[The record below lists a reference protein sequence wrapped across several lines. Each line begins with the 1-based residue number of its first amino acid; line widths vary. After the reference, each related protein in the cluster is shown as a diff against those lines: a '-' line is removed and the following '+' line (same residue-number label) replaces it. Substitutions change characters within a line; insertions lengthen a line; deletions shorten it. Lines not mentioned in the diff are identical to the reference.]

1 MKIKGKGIAA
11 FIFLG
16 IFFAFFL
23 LFSPVDFIR
32 YIILVII
39 GFIAVNAFYSLI
51 IPRFITV
58 TRVEETTRG
67 IKLHDIEL
75 KLQVKNRSLFPIPY
89 FTVTDTWGRLFS
101 TEGTFLVRLGPFET
115 KTVTY
120 TARGHNR
127 GEYSIGPV
135 NLNGSDPW
143 GFFHWTKKIETY
155 GSVIVYPTIHPM
167 DFIYSKGLPSGSL
180 PIDNKMYED
189 VTQFRSVREYVPG
202 DDMKRINWKASAK
215 NNKLFTMEYDATMY
229 FPVLTVLNF
238 SQDDYPRRYRE
249 TLMERA
255 AEIAASIPF
264 YYATLKQEIG
274 LISTGLPKD
283 EEEGYTI
290 VPIKA
295 GYEHAQGMLEHI
307 ATLKPSEGNIDFNDI
322 LYKSGVSLPMG
333 VKVMVVTP
341 PLSEEQAQ
349 TLIGARRKGLNI
361 QVLQIESIMEKEETN
376 ILKASMSVI
385 SIKEIGKEII
395 HG

>member
-1 MKIKGKGIAA
+1 MKVKGKGIGA
-11 FIFLG
+11 FIFLAV
-16 IFFAFFL
+16 FFAFFL
-23 LFSPVDFIR
+23 FFSPVDFIR
-32 YIILVII
+32 YITLMII
-39 GFIAVNAFYSLI
+39 GVIAVNIFYSLI

-58 TRVEETTRG
+58 SRIEDTVRG

-75 KLQVKNRSLFPIPY
+75 KLRVKNKSIFPIPY
-89 FTVTDTWGRLFS
+89 FTVADTWGRLFS
-101 TEGTFLVRLGPFET
+101 TEGTFLVRLGPYET

-120 TARGHNR
+120 PVRGHKR
-127 GEYSIGPV
+127 GEYSVGPV
-135 NLNGSDPW
+135 KLNGSDPF
-143 GFFHWTKKIETY
+143 GFFKWAKKIEAY
-155 GSVIVYPTIHPM
+155 GNVIVYPTIHRM
-167 DFIYSKGLPSGSL
+167 DLFYSKGLPSGSL

-215 NNKLFTMEYDATMY
+215 NNKLYTMEYDATMY

-238 SQDDYPRRYRE
+238 SQEDYPRRYRE

-307 ATLKPSEGNIDFNDI
+307 ATLKPSPGHIVFNDI
-322 LYKSGVSLPMG
+322 LYKSGVNLPMG

-341 PLSEEQAQ
+341 PLKEDQAQ
-349 TLIGARRKGLNI
+349 SLIAARRKGLNV

-376 ILKASMSVI
+376 ILKGSMSVI
-385 SIKEIGKEII
+385 SIKELGKEII